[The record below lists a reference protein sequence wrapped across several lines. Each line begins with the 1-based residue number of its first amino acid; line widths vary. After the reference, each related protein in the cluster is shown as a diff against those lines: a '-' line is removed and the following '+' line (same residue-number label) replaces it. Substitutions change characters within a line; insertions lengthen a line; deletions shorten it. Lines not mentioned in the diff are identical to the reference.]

1 MSKRCIFQ
9 TLEQV
14 LFAGASIPLQDLEEA
29 VIDDCYPRQE
39 TTSFNLKGEG
49 CKPAPSCFEATSFRA
64 FGNSTNQI
72 ELGIGNDLPGS
83 CMLHR

>member
-29 VIDDCYPRQE
+29 VIDDC
-39 TTSFNLKGEG
+39 
-49 CKPAPSCFEATSFRA
+49 
-64 FGNSTNQI
+64 
-72 ELGIGNDLPGS
+72 
-83 CMLHR
+83 